1 MRYIENKFSNIVNN
15 TQIKRLFIYGTYINY
30 LLFAI
35 DLTDLFY
42 VPVWI
47 YSFIKNSLLYYVCI
61 FILLMFNNNVRTPI
75 SIDKFDREVILAAGY
90 YVLFTATVFGEL
102 EETSEKKLKKRILEF
117 KDIIKMN

>member
-1 MRYIENKFSNIVNN
+1 
-15 TQIKRLFIYGTYINY
+15 
-30 LLFAI
+30 
-35 DLTDLFY
+35 
-42 VPVWI
+42 
-47 YSFIKNSLLYYVCI
+47 
-61 FILLMFNNNVRTPI
+61 MFNNNVRTPI

>member
-47 YSFIKNSLLYYVCI
+47 YSFIKKSLLYYVCI